1 MFAYVKFKI
10 ESGFYAEF
18 INELI
23 ERQIYIKNIRYNDLT
38 VTAVCKARDYK
49 EVVKLGKKFGC
60 RVRKIKKYGF
70 YYEIKPILNRKG
82 IVAAAIIFVLLTI
95 VYDQTVWK
103 ININTDN
110 EELKNAV
117 MNQMIENEVFI
128 GKFYNKEK
136 FEQTAKKI
144 VQNCNGVGYATLN
157 FYRGIL
163 NCNIYTS
170 IKAEEYIK
178 DQTNDVILAN
188 ADGIIK
194 DIRVY
199 RGYSDYKAGDT
210 VCKGDVLVTN
220 FHEKSGVFSPT
231 RAYIT
236 AISHKNYQVYVP
248 YERDV
253 YIYDGNYE
261 NKNYYFLS
269 IDDCVNHSVSVPEEY
284 SAYQKISQVNI
295 MGFLFP
301 IIKKSITVY
310 SKIPTHISYDENGA
324 LQNAKTQIEHLI
336 TADKKLLEET
346 NREYFYNFDKEGVYV
361 TCTVYGCY
369 NII

>member
-23 ERQIYIKNIRYNDLT
+23 EKEIYIKNIRYNDLT

-49 EVVKLGKKFGC
+49 EVAKLGKKFGC

-70 YYEIKPILNRKG
+70 YYETRPILNRKG

-144 VQNCNGVGYATLN
+144 VQNCDGVGYATLN

-199 RGYSDYKAGDT
+199 RGYSDNKAGDT
-210 VCKGDVLVTN
+210 VCKGNVLVTN
-220 FHEKSGVFSPT
+220 FHEKSGVF
-231 RAYIT
+231 
-236 AISHKNYQVYVP
+236 
-248 YERDV
+248 
-253 YIYDGNYE
+253 YDS
-261 NKNYYFLS
+261 K
-269 IDDCVNHSVSVPEEY
+269 HSQIADQSEH
-284 SAYQKISQVNI
+284 QHTFDF
-295 MGFLFP
+295 FLFRSRIVHAVNDKTKAICHTGRKHNKKQIFCISGKVVQIAECEQNNP
-301 IIKKSITVY
+301 LKLSGNHIIQNDCF
-310 SKIPTHISYDENGA
+310 YD
-324 LQNAKTQIEHLI
+324 K
-336 TADKKLLEET
+336 
-346 NREYFYNFDKEGVYV
+346 
-361 TCTVYGCY
+361 
-369 NII
+369 

>member
-10 ESGFYAEF
+10 ESGFYTEF
-18 INELI
+18 INCLI
-23 ERQIYIKNIRYNDLT
+23 EKQIYVKNIKYNDLT
-38 VTAVCKARDYK
+38 VTAVCKTQDYK
-49 EVVKLGKKFGC
+49 EVARLGKKYGC
-60 RVRKIKKYGF
+60 RVRKVKKFGF
-70 YYEIKPILNRKG
+70 YYKIKPILNRKG
-82 IVAAAIIFVLLTI
+82 IAVGGIIFILLTI
-95 VYDQTVWK
+95 LFDQTVWK

-117 MNQMIENEVFI
+117 VSQMIENEIFI
-128 GKFYNKEK
+128 GKFYEKEK
-136 FEQTAKKI
+136 FEQAAKNI
-144 VQNCNGVGYATLN
+144 IQNCDGVGYATLN

-163 NCNIYTS
+163 NCNIYAST
-170 IKAEEYIK
+170 KAEEYIK

-199 RGYSDYKAGDT
+199 RGYSDYKAGDL
-210 VCKGDVLVTN
+210 VSKGDILVTN

-236 AISHKNYQVYVP
+236 AISQKTYQVYVP
-248 YERDV
+248 YEKDV
-253 YIYDGNYE
+253 YIYDGNCE
-261 NKNYYFLS
+261 NENYYFLS
-269 IDDCVNHSVSVPEEY
+269 IGDCVNHNVTMPEGY
-284 SAYQKISQVNI
+284 SAYQKVSQVNI

-301 IIKKSITVY
+301 IIKKSVTVY
-310 SKIPTHISYDENGA
+310 SKTPTHISYDENGA

-346 NREYFYNFDKEGVYV
+346 NREYSYNFDNGGVYV
-361 TCTVYGCY
+361 ICTVYGCY

>member
-1 MFAYVKFKI
+1 M
-10 ESGFYAEF
+10 
-18 INELI
+18 
-23 ERQIYIKNIRYNDLT
+23 
-38 VTAVCKARDYK
+38 
-49 EVVKLGKKFGC
+49 
-60 RVRKIKKYGF
+60 
-70 YYEIKPILNRKG
+70 
-82 IVAAAIIFVLLTI
+82 
-95 VYDQTVWK
+95 
-103 ININTDN
+103 
-110 EELKNAV
+110 
-117 MNQMIENEVFI
+117 
-128 GKFYNKEK
+128 
-136 FEQTAKKI
+136 
-144 VQNCNGVGYATLN
+144 
-157 FYRGIL
+157 
-163 NCNIYTS
+163 
-170 IKAEEYIK
+170 
-178 DQTNDVILAN
+178 
-188 ADGIIK
+188 
-194 DIRVY
+194 
-199 RGYSDYKAGDT
+199 
-210 VCKGDVLVTN
+210 
-220 FHEKSGVFSPT
+220 
-231 RAYIT
+231 
-236 AISHKNYQVYVP
+236 YVP

>member
-49 EVVKLGKKFGC
+49 EVAKLGKKFGC

-82 IVAAAIIFVLLTI
+82 IVAAAIIFVFLTI

-144 VQNCNGVGYATLN
+144 VQNCDGVGYATLN

-199 RGYSDYKAGDT
+199 RGYSD
-210 VCKGDVLVTN
+210 
-220 FHEKSGVFSPT
+220 
-231 RAYIT
+231 
-236 AISHKNYQVYVP
+236 
-248 YERDV
+248 
-253 YIYDGNYE
+253 
-261 NKNYYFLS
+261 
-269 IDDCVNHSVSVPEEY
+269 
-284 SAYQKISQVNI
+284 
-295 MGFLFP
+295 
-301 IIKKSITVY
+301 
-310 SKIPTHISYDENGA
+310 
-324 LQNAKTQIEHLI
+324 
-336 TADKKLLEET
+336 
-346 NREYFYNFDKEGVYV
+346 
-361 TCTVYGCY
+361 
-369 NII
+369 